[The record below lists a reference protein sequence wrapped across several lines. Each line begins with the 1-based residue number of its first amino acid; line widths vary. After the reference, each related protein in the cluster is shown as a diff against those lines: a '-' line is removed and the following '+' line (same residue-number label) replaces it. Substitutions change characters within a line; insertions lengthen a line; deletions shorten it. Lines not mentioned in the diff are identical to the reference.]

1 MKKAVSV
8 SLGSSARNKK
18 VIIHL
23 NGEPI
28 SLERIGTDGDE
39 KKARQLFAELD
50 GKVDALGVGGVEL
63 DLRLGD
69 RVYPLRSG
77 QQLVQDVK
85 QTPTVCGAGLKNT
98 LERRVFELAAE
109 ELGGVPHYRYAFM
122 TLGVDRYGMA
132 EAIASVSDKVVFGDL
147 MFGLGIPIPVT
158 GLKALNIVGRILLPI
173 VRLLPISMLYP
184 TGEKQETIE
193 PKYERYWEQA
203 ELIGGDFLY
212 IRKHLPDDLAGKTIV
227 TNTTTEADV
236 ELLRERGLHWLIT
249 TTPRYEGRSFGTN
262 LLEAAL
268 TAYAGK
274 GRALTD
280 EELIALVDEVKLR
293 PNVQR
298 LNE

>member
-1 MKKAVSV
+1 MKRAVSI
-8 SLGSSARNKK
+8 SLGSSARDKK
-18 VIIHL
+18 VIVHF

-28 SLERIGTDGDE
+28 SVERIGTDGDE

-63 DLRLGD
+63 DIRVGG
-69 RVYPLRSG
+69 RVYLLRSG
-77 QQLVQDVK
+77 QQLVQDVR

-109 ELGGVPHYRYAFM
+109 ELGDMPHYRYAFM

-132 EAIASVSDKVVFGDL
+132 EAMADVSDKVVFGDL
-147 MFGLGIPIPVT
+147 MFGLDIPIAIT
-158 GLKALNIVGRILLPI
+158 GIKSLNRAGRILLPI
-173 VRLLPISMLYP
+173 VRLLPISMIYP

-193 PKYERYWEQA
+193 PKYEKYFDEA
-203 ELIGGDFLY
+203 ELVGGDFLY
-212 IRKHLPDDLAGKTIV
+212 IRKHLPDDLAGKTIL

-236 ELLRERGLHWLIT
+236 ELLRERGLRWLIT
-249 TTPRYEGRSFGTN
+249 TTPRFEGRTFGTN

-274 GRALTD
+274 GRELSD
-280 EELIALVDEVKLR
+280 EELTALVDELKLR